1 MQKEQITLRLSLLLG
16 IGLLVGFALIYFA
29 YDFGRK
35 ERLATLLQSARSYSS
50 MMTAFRHFYSQEIVA
65 RLKEQDAP
73 ITFSHAFKHT
83 PNSLPLPA
91 TLTIELSKFLT
102 AQQDHPVFE
111 MVSRYPFSNRA
122 PKSLSPFKERA
133 LSAIEQGQN
142 LGESSDY
149 FESRALDN
157 GQHRL
162 DYAQKIVMKSD
173 CVACHNSHPHS
184 TRRDW
189 KIGDVRGI
197 QTVSILSEQDII
209 PVLKRMMPL
218 LFVYLLILAASL
230 GLASL
235 FFARN
240 RRAIERLQDTLHET
254 QIQSIELQKATERL
268 LQVEG
273 YLSDAIAS
281 LPDGFVLYDK
291 KDRLVLCNDKYREIY
306 AASADLIKP
315 GAKFKDIIRKGVERG
330 QYPEAL
336 DDPNGWIE
344 QRMQEHYHPRGP
356 IEQRLNDGRWLRVF
370 EQKTE
375 KGQIVGFRIDITELK
390 QREQALAE
398 RESQL
403 RATME
408 SALDGIVVI
417 DDQGVICE
425 FNDAASK
432 IFGFEPQES
441 IGQPMAEL
449 IIPAHLRDAHHK
461 GMDLYRKTG
470 HGPVLGQ
477 RITVPGLCKDGR
489 EITLELA
496 INPAQ
501 SSAGELFIAYMRDIT
516 DALAQQT
523 ALEEAKAAAE
533 EAAKAKAVFL
543 AIMSHE
549 IRTPLN
555 GLLGLLEM
563 LESEIS
569 DPQMHRKSVTALD
582 SAVALSDL
590 LNSILDYSRLEAG
603 KVALKERAFELRPF
617 IKKTMDLVRPS
628 LEKKGLEACIEI
640 DPVVPPFVFYDDMRL
655 RQILLNLLGNAIKFT
670 KEGHVALRIG
680 PCLTPD
686 TLCFH
691 VEDSGIGI
699 KAQDIGHIF
708 EHFNMLDPSHH
719 RESDGSGLG
728 LSITKSLADLMDGT
742 LKVAS
747 EQGKGSLFTLELPL
761 ELPPELPLTDAKKP
775 SASLQRP
782 DEAALDQRFEG
793 LSVLLAEDNETNRQV
808 LGASL
813 KQFGM
818 MVTEVANG
826 LHAVE
831 QARRHKEYDLI
842 ILDISMPIM
851 DGIEAVGHIRQI
863 KDYQHC
869 PILAF
874 TAYGQEE
881 ERVEFLQAGFDAI
894 LSKPTRKRHLFQMLC
909 SLLDQPQRAETQASP
924 QKDQIVLDMLDQGV
938 LSPMFDDI
946 PLELAHKLA
955 TTCLNDLTDNMNKLK
970 SGWQA
975 KDWEQMHRASHIL
988 KGLTDTFGMRKLS
1001 IPTCKIANL
1010 TRAKPDH
1017 EQQQSLISAMDQ
1029 IEKHFAPTHA
1039 ALRQVF
1045 EALDLELGE
1054 WIETEKK
1061 EED

>member
-1 MQKEQITLRLSLLLG
+1 MQKERITLRLSLLLG
-16 IGLLVGFALIYFA
+16 IGLLVGFALVYFA

-73 ITFSHAFKHT
+73 ITFSHDFKHT
-83 PNSLPLPA
+83 ANSLPLPA

-102 AQQDHPVFE
+102 AQQDHPVFD

-133 LSAIEQGQN
+133 LSTIEQGQS

-149 FESRALDN
+149 FESRVLES

-162 DYAQKIVMKSD
+162 DYAQKIVMEAD
-173 CVACHNSHPHS
+173 CVACHNNHPHS

-197 QTVSILSEQDII
+197 QSVSILSEQDII

-240 RRAIERLQDTLHET
+240 RRAIERLQDSLHET
-254 QIQSIELQKATERL
+254 QTQSIELQKATERL

-291 KDRLVLCNDKYREIY
+291 QDRLVLCNDKYREIY

-315 GAKFKDIIRKGVERG
+315 GAKFKDIIVKGVERG

-336 DDPNGWIE
+336 DDPKSWIE

-375 KGQIVGFRIDITELK
+375 KGQIVGFRVDITELK
-390 QREQALAE
+390 QREQALKE

-408 SALDGIVVI
+408 SALDGIIVI

-432 IFGFEPQES
+432 IFGFSPQES

-449 IIPAHLRDAHHK
+449 IIPSHLRDAHHK

-501 SSAGELFIAYMRDIT
+501 SSTGELFIAYMRDVT
-516 DALAQQT
+516 DVLAQQT

-533 EAAKAKAVFL
+533 EAAKAKAAFL

-569 DPQMHRKSVTALD
+569 DPLMHQKSVTALD

-603 KVALKERAFELRPF
+603 KVALKERSFELRPF
-617 IKKTMDLVRPS
+617 VKKTMDLVRPS
-628 LEKKGLEACIEI
+628 LEKKGLEACLEI
-640 DPVVPPFVFYDDMRL
+640 DPAVPTFVCYDDMRL

-686 TLCFH
+686 MLCFH

-699 KAQDIGHIF
+699 KAQDIAHIF

-728 LSITKSLADLMDGT
+728 LSITKNLADLMDGT

-747 EQGKGSLFTLELPL
+747 EQGKGSLFTLELPMT
-761 ELPPELPLTDAKKP
+761 EAKIP
-775 SASLQRP
+775 AASQKHP
-782 DEAALDQRFEG
+782 DEAALDQRFDG
-793 LSVLLAEDNETNRQV
+793 LSVLLAEDNETNRLV

-831 QARRHKEYDLI
+831 QARRQKDYDLI

-881 ERVEFLQAGFDAI
+881 ERGEFLQAGFDAI
-894 LSKPTRKRHLFQMLC
+894 LSKPTRKNHLFQMLC
-909 SLLDQPQRAETQASP
+909 SLLDQPQRAETQAP
-924 QKDQIVLDMLDQGV
+924 PHKEETALDVLDQSV
-938 LSPMFDDI
+938 LSPIFDDI

-955 TTCLNDLTDNMNKLK
+955 TTCLNDLADNMDRLK
-970 SGWQA
+970 TGWQA
-975 KDWEQMHRASHIL
+975 KDWEQMHRAAHIL
-988 KGLTDTFGMRKLS
+988 KGLTDSFGMRKLS
-1001 IPTCKIANL
+1001 APTCEIADL
-1010 TRAKPDH
+1010 TRAKPDP
-1017 EQQQSLISAMDQ
+1017 EQQQSLILAMDQ

-1039 ALRQVF
+1039 ALRQAF
-1045 EALDLELGE
+1045 DALDLELGA